1 MSLMRGGG
9 KMVDEKN
16 VSSHKKSELY
26 NKEKNKKNFL
36 KKKIVKSGSY
46 KNFYSS
52 GQYQWVT
59 WFFMEIKVLR
69 VENKGFLSNKITKN
83 GKLKVYGNVP

>member
-36 KKKIVKSGSY
+36 KKKIVK
-46 KNFYSS
+46 
-52 GQYQWVT
+52 
-59 WFFMEIKVLR
+59 
-69 VENKGFLSNKITKN
+69 
-83 GKLKVYGNVP
+83 